1 MANLKLQARLAAS
14 ILGCGRRRV
23 WLDPNESQD
32 IAGANSRANVRR
44 LIKNYFIIR
53 KPEEI
58 RSRARWAKRKAAKRL
73 GRHMGLGLRNGTKEA
88 RTPSKGI
95 WMRRVRVLR
104 RLLTKYREAR
114 KIDKHLYR
122 KLYISIKGGVF
133 KNKRTLMEHIHR
145 AKSEIIR
152 EKQLSDQLE
161 AKKVKSM
168 QKREKMRKREN
179 KRRDKE
185 REKAHVAKMEVL
197 AKGAKHTDKLT
208 KDTLPKKAKEQPKAK
223 KTKTK

>member
-1 MANLKLQARLAAS
+1 MANLKLQARLAAD

-23 WLDPNESQD
+23 WLDPNEAQD
-32 IAGANSRANVRR
+32 ISGANSRANVRR

-53 KPEEI
+53 KPEEL

-95 WMRRVRVLR
+95 WVRRVRVLR

-161 AKKVKSM
+161 AKKAKST

-185 REKAHVAKMEVL
+185 RERAHIAKMEL
-197 AKGAKHTDKLT
+197 IAKSGKPSDKVT
-208 KDTLPKKAKEQPKAK
+208 KKAKEQPKAK